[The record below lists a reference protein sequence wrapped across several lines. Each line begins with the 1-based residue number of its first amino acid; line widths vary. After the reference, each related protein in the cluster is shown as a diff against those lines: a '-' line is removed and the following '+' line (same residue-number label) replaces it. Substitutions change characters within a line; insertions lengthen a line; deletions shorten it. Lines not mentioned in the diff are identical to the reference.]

1 MRWSLGR
8 NAFWLWLKGGLIVY
22 FHVRSCSLSN
32 DAVKSRTCFPK
43 NMYDFCGKHVRVFCK
58 SRTCFLERSYVFSWI
73 LPPKTIAHAKIY
85 KKLHLNEMLNEKA
98 LLIVE
103 STGKYSI
110 YSLRLFVFSAI
121 LCNFAYAWRHINLKL
136 PYLACVTLS

>member
-43 NMYDFCGKHVRVFCK
+43 NMYDFLQKHVRVFQNYYYQDGT
-58 SRTCFLERSYVFSWI
+58 RTAYTRVGNIDIEGYAHDMGFTSYPSGCQQTFL
-73 LPPKTIAHAKIY
+73 
-85 KKLHLNEMLNEKA
+85 
-98 LLIVE
+98 
-103 STGKYSI
+103 
-110 YSLRLFVFSAI
+110 
-121 LCNFAYAWRHINLKL
+121 
-136 PYLACVTLS
+136 

>member
-43 NMYDFCGKHVRVFCK
+43 NMYDFYRNTYVFFKNHNRVFKVLILNNLYICAICIPYCILLLPRRNTHCLYK
-58 SRTCFLERSYVFSWI
+58 MGNIDIEGYAHDMGFTSYPSGCQQTFL
-73 LPPKTIAHAKIY
+73 
-85 KKLHLNEMLNEKA
+85 
-98 LLIVE
+98 
-103 STGKYSI
+103 
-110 YSLRLFVFSAI
+110 
-121 LCNFAYAWRHINLKL
+121 
-136 PYLACVTLS
+136 